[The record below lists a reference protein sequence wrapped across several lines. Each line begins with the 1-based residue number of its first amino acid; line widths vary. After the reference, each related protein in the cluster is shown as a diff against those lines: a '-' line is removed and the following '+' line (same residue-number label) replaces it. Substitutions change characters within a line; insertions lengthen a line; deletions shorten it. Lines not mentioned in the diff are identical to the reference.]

1 MRKISPFLII
11 FIALTVGSCGA
22 RKDPYS
28 SFARVQR
35 VQISGTEQIDEK
47 DILPYLYTGPGDLYS
62 PFSSSKNA
70 GNIQNYYYQLGFFHA
85 RVVSG
90 IDSLTEAGYILLY
103 SVFEGERSLIKSV
116 TLTGFDS
123 ALDMSVF
130 KKNNIL
136 PGQPLNQMNLSMVM
150 IAIASEYINRGFYNV
165 KIQDTILPADL
176 DSLAMNVFITIDTG
190 SRVFIDQ
197 IEILGNRNVRTKI
210 IEMES
215 RLKRGQIFSPDLL
228 NRARSNL
235 YYTGLFSF
243 VSVKPLP
250 SKLHEDS
257 LKVIIKVE
265 ESKISFFLVS
275 VHYKSDR
282 KAGIN
287 IQWGN
292 NNLFGN
298 AQRISVSAS
307 YKTDFYGEYSENVEL
322 NYSEPYFLGTSLIFS
337 SYIKAE
343 RIGYGERNLEYIELS
358 PSLGKRISASGVL
371 YSGLVF
377 RRAWIDT
384 ASTENELKFSMSKFT
399 NSFVFGY
406 SFDSRDNPFS
416 PTTGLKQDIR
426 FQVAGKFLGG
436 DNYFYRMGWDWVR
449 LISSSK
455 LGCYIFLRSTWT
467 FPYDRSLENGISPDQ
482 KLTLGGVNSLRG
494 YPENSLGDIDE
505 LNQRSGNILVNG
517 MTQAHYTLGDFAIE
531 VFFDAGGLW
540 NSAQDISS
548 YENIG
553 FSLGTGFIYNTPA
566 GPLRLE
572 FGVPLA
578 GEHRY
583 KGLIQFAFGNPF

>member
-1 MRKISPFLII
+1 MKKISPLLTFFILLIG
-11 FIALTVGSCGA
+11 ASCGA

-35 VQISGTEQIDEK
+35 VQISGDEQIDEK
-47 DILPYLYTGPGDLYS
+47 DIMPYLYTGPGDLYS

-70 GNIQNYYYQLGFFHA
+70 ANIENYYNQLGFFHA
-85 RVVSG
+85 RVVSMT
-90 IDSLTEAGYILLY
+90 DSLTETGYILKY
-103 SVFEGERSLIKSV
+103 SVFEGERSLVNSV
-116 TLTGFDS
+116 TITGFDS

-136 PGQPLNQMNLSMVM
+136 PGQPLNQMNLSMAM

-165 KIQDTILPADL
+165 KIEDTILPAAL
-176 DSLAMNVFITIDTG
+176 DSLAMDIFITIDTG
-190 SRVFIDQ
+190 SRVFINQ
-197 IEILGNRNVRTKI
+197 IEILGNRNVRKKI

-215 RLKRGQIFSPDLL
+215 RLKAGQLFSPDLL
-228 NRARSNL
+228 SRARSNL

-250 SKLHEDS
+250 SKLHGDS

-275 VHYKSDR
+275 LNYKSDR

-358 PSLGKRISASGVL
+358 PSLGKRISSSGVL

-384 ASTENELKFSMSKFT
+384 TSAGGGSKFSMSKFT
-399 NSFVFGY
+399 NSFIFGY

-416 PTTGLKQDIR
+416 PTTGLKQNIR
-426 FQVAGKFLGG
+426 FQAAGKFLGG

-449 LISSSK
+449 LFSPSK
-455 LGCYIFLRSTWT
+455 LGYYIFLRSTWT
-467 FPYDRSLENGISPDQ
+467 FPYGLSLENGISPDQ

-494 YPENSLGDIDE
+494 YPENSLGDLDE
-505 LNQRSGNILVNG
+505 LNQRSGNILVNV
-517 MTQAHYTLGDFAIE
+517 MTQSHYTLGDFAFE
-531 VFFDAGGLW
+531 LFFDAGGLW
-540 NSAQDISS
+540 NSAEEISS

-553 FSLGTGFIYNTPA
+553 FSMGAGFIYNTPA
-566 GPLRLE
+566 GPIRLE
-572 FGVPLA
+572 YGVPLA
-578 GEHRY
+578 GEHQY